1 MAKLR
6 HIALSVADAE
16 VARKFFEQAFD
27 MQVVGKPQSRGY
39 YMSDGTINVA
49 LLERDGRPLGWEK
62 DEPFFG
68 IDHFGM
74 WVDDIESAVAVLR
87 TRGVVFEEYD
97 LPGLTTVNGIAT
109 IEGNYPSK
117 GVGERGAWF
126 RDSEGNL
133 LSLGQPVRA

>member
-16 VARKFFEQAFD
+16 TARKFFEQAFD
-27 MQVVGKPQSRGY
+27 MKVVGKPQSRGY

-74 WVDDIESAVAVLR
+74 WVDDITSAEEQAKRAGATLVRPSPTNAQAFYEAKFKTPDGIVFDLTYLGWPGAVKN
-87 TRGVVFEEYD
+87 
-97 LPGLTTVNGIAT
+97 P
-109 IEGNYPSK
+109 
-117 GVGERGAWF
+117 
-126 RDSEGNL
+126 
-133 LSLGQPVRA
+133 